1 MEAMA
6 IISFIFALAA
16 LAYGNKS
23 KADIAR
29 LEDDLAELRQALEQ
43 LKKASQTNQ
52 S

>member
-6 IISFIFALAA
+6 IMGFIFALAA

-23 KADIAR
+23 KVDIAR
-29 LEDDLAELRQALEQ
+29 LEGDLADLRKELDQ
-43 LKKASQTNQ
+43 LKSATQMNQ